1 MNTSKNLWYE
11 TIIKTLQLNGKSE
24 RTQNHYARAVRL
36 LSEFYDKEPED
47 ITEEELREY
56 ILHRKNV
63 DTWATG
69 TMKVCYAGIKF
80 YYQHILR
87 RDWHIFG
94 ILQVEK
100 EKRLPCVLS
109 VEEVHD
115 ILCRVKKFH
124 YFVFLTTVYTCG
136 LRNQE
141 ARFLQVSDIDSKRMV
156 IHVHHGK
163 GSKDRYVPLP
173 HSTYELLR
181 QYWVTHR
188 NPILIF
194 PALGNN
200 RKNAPTA
207 ERPIAQESV
216 QSAFRHAR
224 FDAGIN
230 KRRVTVHTLRHCY
243 ATHLLESGVNIR
255 VIQRYMGHSNLETTM
270 MYLHLTRKG
279 SEDAYAIIDNMMKGF
294 KHVKDK

>member
-1 MNTSKNLWYE
+1 MSTSVNSWYE
-11 TIIKTLQLNGKSE
+11 TAIKTLQLNGKSK
-24 RTQNHYARAVRL
+24 RTQDHYARAVRL

-47 ITEEELREY
+47 ITEMELREY
-56 ILHRKNV
+56 FLHRKNV
-63 DTWATG
+63 DKWASG
-69 TMKVCYAGIKF
+69 TMRVCYSGIKF
-80 YYQHILR
+80 YYQRILR
-87 RDWHIFG
+87 RDWNIFG
-94 ILQVEK
+94 IFQLEK

-115 ILCRVKKFH
+115 ILSRVKKFH

-173 HSTYELLR
+173 QSTYELLR

-188 NPILIF
+188 NPVFIF
-194 PALGNN
+194 PALGNGRN
-200 RKNAPTA
+200 CGPTA
-207 ERPIAQESV
+207 ENPIAQESV

-255 VIQRYMGHSNLETTM
+255 VIQHYMGHSNLETTM
-270 MYLHLTRKG
+270 MYLHLTRKV
-279 SEDAYAIIDNMMKGF
+279 SKDAYSIIDNMMKGF
-294 KHVKDK
+294 KHGEDK

>member
-1 MNTSKNLWYE
+1 MNTLKTQWYK
-11 TIIKTLQLNGKSE
+11 TTIKTLQLNGKSE
-24 RTQNHYARAVRL
+24 RTQKHYARQVRL
-36 LSEFYDKEPED
+36 LSEFYDKNPKD

-56 ILHRKNV
+56 LLHRKNV
-63 DTWATG
+63 DKWATG
-69 TMKVCYAGIKF
+69 TMRICYAGIKF

-94 ILQVEK
+94 MLQVEK
-100 EKRLPCVLS
+100 EKRLPCILS
-109 VEEVHD
+109 VEEVHA
-115 ILCRVKKFH
+115 LLSRVKKFR

-136 LRNQE
+136 LRHQE
-141 ARFLQVSDIDSKRMV
+141 AQFLQVSDIDSKRMV
-156 IHVHHGK
+156 IHIHHGK

-173 HSTYELLR
+173 YSTYKLLR

-188 NPILIF
+188 NPVLIF
-194 PALGNN
+194 PSLG
-200 RKNAPTA
+200 KNGKCAPIA

-216 QSAFRHAR
+216 WSAFRRAK
-224 FDAGIN
+224 FDTGIN

-255 VIQRYMGHSNLETTM
+255 VIQRYMGHSSLETTM
-270 MYLHLTRKG
+270 EYLHLTRKG
-279 SEDAYAIIDNMMKGF
+279 TEDAYAIIDNIMKGF